1 MTSFTDDSGDF
12 APHVTRVK
20 IIGVGGGGVNT
31 VESLMSGGALS
42 LETAQNAAF
51 AAINTD
57 VMALKNC
64 PVAEKLVIGRALT
77 RGLGAGGER
86 ELGKRAAEA
95 DRPAIDALV
104 ANIDL
109 VVLIVALGGG
119 TGSGAASVVAE
130 AAVAAG
136 AMVIAFVTLPFS
148 WEGERR
154 TKMAREALDELR
166 AGCEAVIP
174 LHNDMLLQGDG
185 ADAAVSDAFDRANTW
200 ICSGLNAIGSMLFK
214 KGLINIDFATLRSA
228 LPVRG
233 GRTLFGVGIAS
244 GENRHREVIE
254 KLTDCPLLFTKDS
267 VRTADTLIVNIVGD
281 STLSLARVNEILEAV
296 KEKFGGRKNTVLGA
310 VIDENRAGTLE
321 VCVLGAAGIAR
332 QIDRGPA
339 RRPNEIR
346 SVNIAEDP
354 ETTIGETDI
363 FAAQQAD
370 RALPDTPVAPSA
382 TPLPPVKPRP
392 KNPAEQTE
400 IVFDGS
406 SDYFE
411 GSHTVIDGQDIDI
424 PTFQRRHIR
433 IRL

>member
-1 MTSFTDDSGDF
+1 MTALHGDTGDH
-12 APHVTRVK
+12 ALPHPTRLK

-31 VESLMSGGALS
+31 VESLMSGGSLS

-57 VMALKNC
+57 VMALRNS

-86 ELGKRAAEA
+86 DLGRRAAEA
-95 DRPAIDALV
+95 DRAAIAKLV
-104 ANIDL
+104 ENTDL

-119 TGSGAASVVAE
+119 TGSGAATVVAE
-130 AAVAAG
+130 AAAAAG

-154 TKMAREALDELR
+154 TKMSREALDELR
-166 AGCEAVIP
+166 TACEAVIP

-185 ADAAVSDAFDRANTW
+185 ADDAVSDAFGRATGW
-200 ICSGLNAIGSMLFK
+200 ICSGLNALGSMLFK

-233 GRTLFGVGIAS
+233 GRTLFGVGIAT
-244 GENRHREVIE
+244 GENRHREVVQQ
-254 KLTDCPLLFTKDS
+254 LVDCPLLYTKDS

-281 STLSLARVNEILEAV
+281 STLTLARVNEILDAV
-296 KEKFGGRKNTVLGA
+296 KDKFGGRKNTVLGA
-310 VIDENRAGTLE
+310 VIDEHRGSTLE

-332 QIDRGPA
+332 QIDRAPA
-339 RRPNEIR
+339 RRPNDIR
-346 SVNIAEDP
+346 SVRPAEDP
-354 ETTIGETDI
+354 EAPVGETDI
-363 FAAQQAD
+363 FAAQESD
-370 RALPDTPVAPSA
+370 KVLTNTPVEPARQ
-382 TPLPPVKPRP
+382 LPPVKPRA
-392 KNPAEQTE
+392 KNPTEQTE
-400 IVFDGS
+400 LVFDDS

-411 GSHTVIDGQDIDI
+411 GSHSVIDGQDIDI